1 MAQTM
6 KWGQAYSV
14 LLDVGAIAN
23 GFTLDSSTL
32 GSTIDVLDG
41 TTNFVDA
48 TEYVLSVSIK
58 RGRQSQVDNMNVGIC
73 QATFDDRLSGRLFDP
88 ANTDRKSVV

>member
-23 GFTLDSSTL
+23 AFTLDQSELDDPNT
-32 GSTIDVLDG
+32 VLDG
-41 TTNFVDA
+41 STNFIDA
-48 TEYVLSVSIK
+48 TEYVLSV
-58 RGRQSQVDNMNVGIC
+58 
-73 QATFDDRLSGRLFDP
+73 
-88 ANTDRKSVV
+88 